1 MNKFN
6 WIIAASTAVIL
17 LSACGNDYSNVA
29 SYTVEK
35 QECMQPFKCSF
46 VIRLENKLSEQDLTL
61 MSNKIRDDA
70 PTVDN
75 LFINYYLPCMEVGNG
90 AWAAARFTPEFS
102 LNIQDYMLENNPAC
116 KDKNDTNI

>member
-6 WIIAASTAVIL
+6 WTIAASTAVIL
-17 LSACGNDYSNVA
+17 LSSCGNDYSNVA

-46 VIRLENKLSEQDLTL
+46 VIRLENKLSEQELTL

-116 KDKNDTNI
+116 KDKNGTNI